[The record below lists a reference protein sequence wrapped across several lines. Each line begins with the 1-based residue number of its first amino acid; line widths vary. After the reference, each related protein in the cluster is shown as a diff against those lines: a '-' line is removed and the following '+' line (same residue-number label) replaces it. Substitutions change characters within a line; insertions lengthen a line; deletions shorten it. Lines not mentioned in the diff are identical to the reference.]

1 MGDAASTPAQAGNAR
16 RSEPGPGRAVSA
28 ARLPQDDPGFP
39 GDSTGDQRVNS
50 AQFDAY
56 QQLGH
61 FIGQAAAQRQENPLP
76 GGA

>member
-1 MGDAASTPAQAGNAR
+1 MPGDRN
-16 RSEPGPGRAVSA
+16 PGPGVPYQ
-28 ARLPQDDPGFP
+28 LLDFPQDDPDLP